1 MSFHD
6 WWTIVVRWLFMHFSY
21 DFLVLPI
28 KNSDMSVKFK
38 KLFNLT
44 HHKHEPQSLENF
56 VSLAIQGTQVPMYTK
71 HTLFLYFSDFS
82 IIFFILYEK
91 QNKSKTEK

>member
-6 WWTIVVRWLFMHFSY
+6 WWTIVVRWLFMSFSY

-28 KNSDMSVKFK
+28 KNSDMSVKYK
-38 KLFNLT
+38 KLLNLT

-71 HTLFLYFSDFS
+71 YTLFLYFYDFS
-82 IIFFILYEK
+82 IIFFSLYEK

>member
-6 WWTIVVRWLFMHFSY
+6 WWTIVVRWLFMPFSY

-28 KNSDMSVKFK
+28 KNSDMSVKYK
-38 KLFNLT
+38 KLLNLT

-71 HTLFLYFSDFS
+71 YTLFLYFSDFS
-82 IIFFILYEK
+82 IIIFILYEK